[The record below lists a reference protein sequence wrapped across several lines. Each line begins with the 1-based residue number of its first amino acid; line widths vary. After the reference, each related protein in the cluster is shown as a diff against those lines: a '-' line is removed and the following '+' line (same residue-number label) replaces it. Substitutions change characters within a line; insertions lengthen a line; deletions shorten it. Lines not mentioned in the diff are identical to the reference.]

1 MLVWYLAAW
10 ELPAA
15 LLLPVKVRR
24 ESSGRIRPRPRALL
38 PLRRPAMRSPP
49 APVQPL
55 SGPGGARGVP
65 PCRVSHALHP
75 PAPGLCLR
83 PRRRD
88 GRGLVAQVK
97 IILKERFWL
106 SRTAEPG
113 RAGFAPRLGSS
124 ASPSGSCV
132 PPESPAGSQQK
143 ASGLETGPLRPRHR
157 TAGPGRCV
165 PLLPALPSVG
175 ITRHPRRQWSR
186 RSCRHPGSDPGPR
199 PAAQPLRGHP
209 RNRHTHTSA
218 GGPCPAAELPPAR
231 PPQPVPAQ
239 GAGKEEHD
247 KFGGNLRILL
257 ERKGLPYL
265 EPGSPLLPLIKK
277 KKK

>member
-49 APVQPL
+49 APVQPR

-88 GRGLVAQVK
+88 GRGSCGPGK
-97 IILKERFWL
+97 NHIKEAVL
-106 SRTAEPG
+106 ALPDS
-113 RAGFAPRLGSS
+113 RAGAGWLCSEAGELGKPQRQLC
-124 ASPSGSCV
+124 PSGV
-132 PPESPAGSQQK
+132 ARRFAAKGLGAGNWPSPAP
-143 ASGLETGPLRPRHR
+143 T
-157 TAGPGRCV
+157 
-165 PLLPALPSVG
+165 
-175 ITRHPRRQWSR
+175 
-186 RSCRHPGSDPGPR
+186 
-199 PAAQPLRGHP
+199 
-209 RNRHTHTSA
+209 
-218 GGPCPAAELPPAR
+218 
-231 PPQPVPAQ
+231 
-239 GAGKEEHD
+239 
-247 KFGGNLRILL
+247 
-257 ERKGLPYL
+257 
-265 EPGSPLLPLIKK
+265 
-277 KKK
+277 

>member
-38 PLRRPAMRSPP
+38 LLRRPAMRSPP

-157 TAGPGRCV
+157 T
-165 PLLPALPSVG
+165 LLG
-175 ITRHPRRQWSR
+175 
-186 RSCRHPGSDPGPR
+186 GGPR
-199 PAAQPLRGHP
+199 PLCAPSPRAALAGDHP
-209 RNRHTHTSA
+209 PPPTPMEPKKPPTSRERSRPPPRRAAPPRAPPEQAHTHPCGGALPRRRASPGSA
-218 GGPCPAAELPPAR
+218 PAARPGTGRWERGAR
-231 PPQPVPAQ
+231 QI
-239 GAGKEEHD
+239 
-247 KFGGNLRILL
+247 R
-257 ERKGLPYL
+257 RKP
-265 EPGSPLLPLIKK
+265 
-277 KKK
+277 